1 MEHKVSYDEKNE
13 LVRIDVIGRIDEGDP
28 KEMHQEFLK
37 TVEGKPYKQL
47 LIDLRKAD
55 PTGGH
60 NERRKELYDAV
71 ADAGFEDVALFGTT
85 SASRLVVKVIIKL
98 GTMGKRKMNIEFF
111 KNEEESISWLKEMR
125 K

>member
-1 MEHKVSYDEKNE
+1 MEHKVYYDDKNE
-13 LVRIDVIGRIDEGDP
+13 IVRIDVIGGIDEGDP
-28 KEMHQEFLK
+28 KEMNQKFLQN
-37 TVEGKPYKQL
+37 VEGKPYKQL
-47 LIDLRKAD
+47 LIDLRESD

-111 KNEEESISWLKEMR
+111 KNGEEAVDWLKEQR

>member
-1 MEHKVSYDEKNE
+1 MEHKVNYDDKNE
-13 LVRIDVIGRIDEGDP
+13 IVSIDVIGVIEENDP
-28 KEMHQEFLK
+28 QEMNQEFLK
-37 TVEGKPYKQL
+37 TLEGKPYKQL
-47 LIDLRKAD
+47 LIDLKKAD

-60 NERRKELYDAV
+60 NERRKQLYDAV

-85 SASRLVVKVIIKL
+85 SATRLVVKVIIKL

-111 KNEEESISWLKEMR
+111 KNEEEAVSWLKEQR

>member
-1 MEHKVSYDEKNE
+1 MQHKVSYDEKNE
-13 LVRIDVIGRIDEGDP
+13 LVRIDVIGGIDEGDP
-28 KEMHQEFLK
+28 EEMNQKFLK
-37 TVEGKPYKQL
+37 NVEGKPYKQL
-47 LIDLRKAD
+47 LIDLRESD

-85 SASRLVVKVIIKL
+85 SATRLVVKVIIKL

-111 KNEEESISWLKEMR
+111 KTEEEAVNWLKEQR